1 MSISKSAYEQK
12 VRQELQ
18 RTRNY
23 KSLMQI
29 PMITKIVLSI
39 CVGKQAVRNPKILK
53 SVQEDLSLIAGQRA
67 VITKAKKA
75 ISNFK
80 LREGM
85 PLGASVTLRREKM
98 WSFFDRLVHFALPK
112 VRDFKGMS
120 PKSFDGHGNY
130 NMGLKEHIVFPEINY
145 DKVEAIRGM
154 NITINTSAKKDEE
167 AKEML
172 SLMSFPF
179 RKFKE
184 EK

>member
-1 MSISKSAYEQK
+1 MFLSKRVYEKEVRPQLQK
-12 VRQELQ
+12 TNR
-18 RTRNY
+18 Y
-23 KSLMQI
+23 KSPMQI
-29 PMITKIVLSI
+29 PKMTKIVLSI
-39 CVGKQAVRNPKILK
+39 CVGSQAVKNPKILK
-53 SVQEDLSLIAGQRA
+53 SVQEDLSFIAGQKA

-85 PLGASVTLRREKM
+85 PLGASVTLRKDKM
-98 WSFFDRLVHFALPK
+98 WCFFDRLVHFALPK
-112 VRDFKGMS
+112 VRDFKGLS

-130 NMGLKEHIVFPEINY
+130 SMGLKEHIVFPEINY

-154 NITINTSAKKDEE
+154 NITINTSADKDEE
-167 AKEML
+167 ARHLL

-179 RKFKE
+179 RGVKE